1 MNAANP
7 SFMNLTTE
15 LPVAYQATG
24 LDIDLIQ
31 KYSIAGPRYT
41 SYPPATQFRTD
52 LNNLNLDEELRTDN
66 GPNAGPIS
74 LYFHLPF
81 CESLCWY
88 CGCNTVITTHKEE
101 ASIYLDDIEKEMALV
116 ASKS

>member
-81 CESLCWY
+81 CESLCWFKPRHMSVTK
-88 CGCNTVITTHKEE
+88 NR
-101 ASIYLDDIEKEMALV
+101 
-116 ASKS
+116 